1 MSMKSLV
8 KKTFLI
14 GMSMMTLAPQF
25 ASAALESQIN
35 YYLNREDTKD
45 IPFMFVRGSN
55 FYLHKN
61 TLIALYEKRG
71 FSAIWVDAKGRPNA
85 MAAAVKDAL
94 KQGAL
99 LNGLNPDDYWDKM
112 IESIYVSNTDG
123 RFGPTFELAVSEAVI
138 RYVTHLSTGRFDPM
152 EIDTDIK
159 LPRKKFTEFAE
170 LSQVISGVEGRPDV
184 KSLVSGLDKFAPVH
198 TRYVDLKNL
207 LAYFRGIQE
216 KNGWSQIKL
225 SKKSLRLGDDD
236 SAVPAIRIRLQSL
249 GYAVPAAA
257 ADNQKKY
264 DSGLES
270 LIRQVQG
277 LNGLDAD
284 GIIGE
289 QVLSFLNVTAAERA
303 FQIEVNMEKL
313 RWLPKTMESRHVFV
327 NLSTTEFQLFDGG
340 KEVMSFRTING
351 EGYRRTPVLR
361 NMLNFV
367 ELNPTWTAPDSIVF
381 KDKLHILRQGDAGV
395 KYLEDHHMKLVKKS
409 NGEAVEATASLL
421 KSLSRS
427 NFPYLLRQDPW
438 RKNALGSI
446 KFPLPNEWSIYL
458 HHTSD
463 PDLFKKDARHLSS
476 GCVRLEEPFKF
487 AEYILRDNVA
497 LKSNQQQL
505 HWSADDL
512 ERLVPPR
519 GSNDEVP
526 KELWEKKIYLKVPVP
541 VYLMYLTV
549 ARSQDGAVRFVN
561 DIYGQDLR
569 VAKTMKSVRHGNE
582 LF

>member
-25 ASAALESQIN
+25 ATAALESQIN

-61 TLIALYEKRG
+61 TLSALYEKRG

-94 KQGAL
+94 KQGAI

-123 RFGPTFELAVSEAVI
+123 KFGPTFELAVSEAVI

-159 LPRKKFTEFAE
+159 LPKKKFTEYAE
-170 LSQVISGVEGRPDV
+170 LSQVISSVEGRPDV
-184 KSLVSGLDKFAPVH
+184 KALVAGLDKFAPVH

-207 LAYFRGIQE
+207 LAYFRDIQG
-216 KNGWSQIKL
+216 KNGWSQISL

-236 SAVPAIRIRLQSL
+236 PAVPAIRIRLQSL
-249 GYAVPAAA
+249 GYSVPAAT
-257 ADNQKKY
+257 ADSQRKY

-289 QVLSFLNVTAAERA
+289 QVLSFLNVTAADRA

-313 RWLPKTMESRHVFV
+313 RWLPKNMEPRHVFV

-340 KEVMSFRTING
+340 REVMSFRTING

-361 NMLNFV
+361 NMLSFV

-381 KDKLHILRQGDAGV
+381 KDKLHILRQGEAGV
-395 KYLEDHHMKLVKKS
+395 KYLEDQHMKLVKKS
-409 NGEAVEATASLL
+409 NGEVVDATASLL
-421 KSLSRS
+421 KGLSRS

-476 GCVRLEEPFKF
+476 GCVRLEDPFKF

-512 ERLVPPR
+512 ESLVPPR

-526 KELWEKKIYLKVPVP
+526 KELWEKRIHLKTPVP
-541 VYLMYLTV
+541 VYLIYLTV